1 MLLSKSFVFCNIVVA
16 ASISCVAP
24 VFANGSLTL
33 FERLGGIGQIA
44 DVVNE
49 TVDRTSKDPRVSH
62 VFQGTKLAPVKESV
76 VQHLCDISGGPCKY
90 EGATMEKAHTGLAIT
105 LEQFEIMDNY
115 LVQALSARGVSQ
127 DAIEELG
134 KLLGAMKDD
143 VINR

>member
-1 MLLSKSFVFCNIVVA
+1 
-16 ASISCVAP
+16 
-24 VFANGSLTL
+24 
-33 FERLGGIGQIA
+33 
-44 DVVNE
+44 
-49 TVDRTSKDPRVSH
+49 
-62 VFQGTKLAPVKESV
+62 
-76 VQHLCDISGGPCKY
+76 
-90 EGATMEKAHTGLAIT
+90 MEKAHTGLAIT